1 MLKWGGMAEQVVAEA
16 THCIRI
22 PRAMPYEDG
31 AAFIMGFGTSYHALK
46 QRGLLK
52 PGETL
57 LVLGA
62 SGGVGLAAVELGNA
76 MGARVVAA
84 VRMTCTVSAFS
95 GSCSAISR
103 SRRPAALE
111 RPIL

>member
-76 MGARVVAA
+76 MGARVVSNSFEIAHIFDTLA
-84 VRMTCTVSAFS
+84 EWSQDLKARHF
-95 GSCSAISR
+95 
-103 SRRPAALE
+103 
-111 RPIL
+111 PI